1 MTPAQ
6 GGAGTSWQTAAG
18 TSWQA
23 AAGSSWQAA
32 AGPAQRGEF
41 LNEHAAGERQLLDA
55 ARRTTAPGWAALV
68 LHVADFPPPGARPH
82 HRRVARAILDDTVQR
97 HGGQVFSLRNGDL
110 VMLGPSLA
118 VRAPAA
124 LRSPPLQS
132 ETLPQL
138 LLRLLQADVLDPAR
152 LVSTWMLPEAR
163 DRLLAY
169 ATERLADGGLSAV
182 EKASSERAAGG
193 PGLEREQ
200 AVGEP
205 PPLPDL
211 LHRQTAVLLG
221 GSNGAR
227 LLPLFREIGF
237 ADAALQAQA
246 GGESLEADPFLL
258 RHLAMRLGVQ
268 VLMALPTEF
277 GRHGALDA
285 ASGPR
290 LHVNLPPTGILSD
303 GFAQFSALCRA
314 GGVALGVE
322 VSLVE
327 AAADPVGMAAAR
339 ALLDDRNVAFVLD
352 EVSHL
357 AMQLTNP
364 AALEA
369 DLVKLD
375 WANRLPDLPMAEQHR
390 VDAALGRIGV
400 ERVVLAGADGEA
412 ALRWG
417 LRRGIRR
424 FQGRHVDAMLGASRI
439 SACASGGGCSLRQCI
454 ERASAVAPA
463 GRLGCRNLALLDAAA
478 PAETRAVSA
487 A

>member
-1 MTPAQ
+1 MWQ
-6 GGAGTSWQTAAG
+6 GTAGTA
-18 TSWQA
+18 WQA
-23 AAGSSWQAA
+23 AAGVAL
-32 AGPAQRGEF
+32 RGEF
-41 LNEHAAGERQLLDA
+41 LNAHAAGERQLLDA
-55 ARRTTAPGWAALV
+55 ARRTISPGWAALV
-68 LHVADFPPPGARPH
+68 VHIADFPPPGARPH

-97 HGGQVFSLRNGDL
+97 HGGQVFSLRTGDL

-118 VRAPAA
+118 LRAPAA
-124 LRSPPLQS
+124 PQTPPLQA
-132 ETLPQL
+132 ETLPDL
-138 LLRLLQADVLDPAR
+138 LLRLLRADVSDPAR

-169 ATERLADGGLSAV
+169 ATQRAADGGLSAV
-182 EKASSERAAGG
+182 EKASAARSPGG
-193 PGLEREQ
+193 PGLERDQ
-200 AVGEP
+200 AIGEP

-246 GGESLEADPFLL
+246 AGHAAGEPLEADPFLS
-258 RHLAMRLGVQ
+258 RHLALRLGVQ
-268 VLMALPTEF
+268 VLMALPAEF
-277 GRHGALDA
+277 GRRGALDA
-285 ASGPR
+285 AAGPR
-290 LHVNLPPTGILSD
+290 LHVNLPPAGILSD
-303 GFAQFSALCRA
+303 GFARLSGLCRA

-327 AAADPVGMAAAR
+327 AAADPVAMAAAR
-339 ALLDDRNVAFVLD
+339 ALLDDSNVAFVLD
-352 EVSHL
+352 ELSHL
-357 AMQLTNP
+357 ALQLTNP

-375 WANRLPDLPMAEQHR
+375 WSSRLPDLPLSEQHR

-400 ERVVLAGADGEA
+400 DRVVLAGADGEA

-439 SACASGGGCSLRQCI
+439 SACASGAGCSLRQCI

-463 GRLGCRNLALLDAAA
+463 GRLGCRNLALLDAA
-478 PAETRAVSA
+478 PAETLAVSA